1 MPATLA
7 LMGVADPSHGRRA
20 SPSLAQTGD
29 DLPARGGAHDSRDL
43 AVAILALGDE
53 MAETEWQG
61 ILEALFIALC
71 ALRDVAVLTCQV

>member
-1 MPATLA
+1 
-7 LMGVADPSHGRRA
+7 
-20 SPSLAQTGD
+20 
-29 DLPARGGAHDSRDL
+29 
-43 AVAILALGDE
+43 VAILALGDE